1 MTTDEYILLVY
12 KNLKG
17 EITAEEFQLLNTKT
31 AADPLLAETRFEIE
45 DSWDLAGE
53 EALLVSSSDTNKLYE
68 KLVGKNNETKVAAI
82 SNEKINDKKTKS
94 AKVFK
99 IKRILSS
106 VAAMLVLAL
115 GAMFLFQNDTVTY
128 DSPGVYTL
136 ADNST
141 VTLREGSTLTV
152 YKFDN
157 TKRDVALNGE
167 GYFEV
172 AKDASRPFTVAGRHV
187 KIEVLGTSFLVK
199 QSGEDTYIDLTEG
212 KISTLDSRTLD
223 TEILTTGMKA
233 HHTSDGKIKLM
244 TGFDN
249 LASWRD
255 GFYQYRDTN
264 LGNVVEELSI
274 IFDTK
279 IVITNADLIDCS
291 FSGNLSGDTLDDL
304 LRPIANKYK
313 LNILQQDSQWILSN
327 GTCN

>member
-17 EITAEEFQLLNTKT
+17 EITADEFQLLNTKT
-31 AADPLLAETRFEIE
+31 AADPLFAETRFEIE
-45 DSWDLAGE
+45 DAWDLVGE
-53 EALLVSSSDTNKLYE
+53 EALLVSSSDTNELYE
-68 KLVGKNNETKVAAI
+68 KLVGKNKETKIAAI
-82 SNEKINDKKTKS
+82 SSEKINDKKTKS
-94 AKVFK
+94 AKVFTL
-99 IKRILSS
+99 KRILSS
-106 VAAMLVLAL
+106 VAAVLVLAL
-115 GAMFLFQNDTVTY
+115 GAMFLFQNDTITY

-157 TKRDVALNGE
+157 SKRGVALTGE

-199 QSGEDTYIDLTEG
+199 QSGENTYIDLTEG
-212 KISTLDSRTLD
+212 KISTLDNRTLD
-223 TEILTTGMKA
+223 TEILTAGMKA
-233 HHTSDGKIKLM
+233 HHTSDGKIELI

-249 LASWRD
+249 LASWRE

-264 LGNVVEELSI
+264 LGKVVEELSI

-291 FSGNLSGDTLDDL
+291 FSGNLSGDKLDDL
-304 LRPIANKYK
+304 LKPIANKYK